1 MGSSKD
7 YHFYLLSLGSK
18 LEIAPSFLD
27 DEQMRRQLVCT
38 AAVDQLCDGI
48 ISASLRTGYK
58 TITASYGTGNE
69 IVVPAVYRIV
79 GTFDARKR
87 YESWTYIVPL
97 ADLQLKR
104 VCRRTERD
112 TDPPSSCLSIWSDK
126 ILEIGN
132 NIADG

>member
-7 YHFYLLSLGSK
+7 YHFYLLALGSK

-79 GTFDARKR
+79 GTFDARKW
-87 YESWTYIVPL
+87 YESWTPCRL
-97 ADLQLKR
+97 AAQARMQKNGKGHRSTKLMLKNMVR
-104 VCRRTERD
+104 
-112 TDPPSSCLSIWSDK
+112 
-126 ILEIGN
+126 
-132 NIADG
+132 

>member
-1 MGSSKD
+1 
-7 YHFYLLSLGSK
+7 
-18 LEIAPSFLD
+18 
-27 DEQMRRQLVCT
+27 LVCT

-58 TITASYGTGNE
+58 TITASYGTG
-69 IVVPAVYRIV
+69 IV